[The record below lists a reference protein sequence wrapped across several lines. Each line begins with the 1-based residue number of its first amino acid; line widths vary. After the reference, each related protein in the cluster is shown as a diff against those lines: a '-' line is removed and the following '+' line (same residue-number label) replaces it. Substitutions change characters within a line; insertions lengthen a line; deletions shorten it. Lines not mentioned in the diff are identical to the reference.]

1 MKKKAIYLR
10 PTLQVVSLAA
20 EGQLLS
26 GSQVNIKET
35 TNSGKTVTN
44 RGQVLSNE
52 MEWDAPV
59 WASDDNFE

>member
-52 MEWDAPV
+52 MEWDTPI
-59 WASDDNFE
+59 WASDDNYE